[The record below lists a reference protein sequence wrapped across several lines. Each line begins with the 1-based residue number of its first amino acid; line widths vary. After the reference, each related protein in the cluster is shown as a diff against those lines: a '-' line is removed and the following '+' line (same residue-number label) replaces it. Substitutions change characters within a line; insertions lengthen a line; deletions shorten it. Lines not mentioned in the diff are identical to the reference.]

1 MSTDPAYDRLLYFGD
16 SLTDGG
22 TYFNLTSRTL
32 TIPLPTAIF
41 GYAGQFSNGDTYA
54 DIAPELLGLDAADV
68 VNYAVGG
75 ARVLGE
81 RTHADKIAGDGVEA
95 LLVADPAPEDLAFG
109 LNLWAQVERF
119 LADAAVNGVPENT
132 AASLWIGL
140 NDFNTFVPSSPEAAV
155 AEATVLVQQLVT
167 STLGAAGV
175 LAQAGVS
182 TIILNTIPPGSFFPI
197 FQFADPLVQALGDQV
212 IAGYNAALI
221 AASAQLEG
229 LGVTV
234 EIVDMHRIASEV
246 MADSETFGFLTVA
259 DQKYFGTGADPFLID
274 TPGGPVPFFLENP
287 AVAGLDADQFAF
299 YDLLHPTTALHG
311 VLGAFTEAS
320 LTNDVHF
327 LGGDDNR
334 LNARGGDD
342 LVLAGAG
349 DDRIKLG
356 SGDDVV
362 LAGLGNDRAS
372 GGKGSDILSGGSGDD
387 RLSGGR
393 GSDVIAGGTGDDRM
407 FGGKGSDALID
418 GLGSDRAYGGAGDD
432 FFFFTEAELIGG
444 VTDEHRD
451 LFVGGSG
458 YDTLYLALSDATRE
472 IVEAAFGG
480 DGGLV
485 HDFDAINLTTIGIE
499 EVIFLDGR
507 GLPGE
512 LAADATLIALLTE
525 ADHWG
530 FV

>member
-1 MSTDPAYDRLLYFGD
+1 MVRPS
-16 SLTDGG
+16 
-22 TYFNLTSRTL
+22 
-32 TIPLPTAIF
+32 
-41 GYAGQFSNGDTYA
+41 
-54 DIAPELLGLDAADV
+54 
-68 VNYAVGG
+68 
-75 ARVLGE
+75 
-81 RTHADKIAGDGVEA
+81 
-95 LLVADPAPEDLAFG
+95 
-109 LNLWAQVERF
+109 
-119 LADAAVNGVPENT
+119 
-132 AASLWIGL
+132 AASP
-140 NDFNTFVPSSPEAAV
+140 DHE
-155 AEATVLVQQLVT
+155 
-167 STLGAAGV
+167 
-175 LAQAGVS
+175 
-182 TIILNTIPPGSFFPI
+182 
-197 FQFADPLVQALGDQV
+197 
-212 IAGYNAALI
+212 NA
-221 AASAQLEG
+221 
-229 LGVTV
+229 
-234 EIVDMHRIASEV
+234 
-246 MADSETFGFLTVA
+246 
-259 DQKYFGTGADPFLID
+259 
-274 TPGGPVPFFLENP
+274 

-327 LGGDDNR
+327 LDSDGNR
-334 LNARGGDD
+334 LNAGSGDD

-349 DDRIKLG
+349 NDWIGLG
-356 SGDDVV
+356 NGDDVV
-362 LAGLGNDRAS
+362 LAGLGNDWAS

-387 RLSGGR
+387 HLSGGW
-393 GSDVIAGGTGDDRM
+393 GSDVVAGGSGDDDM

-418 GLGSDRAYGGAGDD
+418 GLGSDHAYGGAGDD

-444 VTDEHRD
+444 VTDEHSD

-507 GLPGE
+507 GLPDE
-512 LAADATLIALLTE
+512 LAADATLTALLTE